1 MTNGFQ
7 RDAHGLNRS
16 PMVSRDSTLLLGLA
30 QGALTILGG
39 CFLLIALVFGVI
51 SIYGAIS
58 DREYLAA
65 ILIVVIWLVFAG
77 LEFVLA
83 RKAIRTLKRWRQ
95 QP

>member
-1 MTNGFQ
+1 
-7 RDAHGLNRS
+7 
-16 PMVSRDSTLLLGLA
+16 LLGLA

-39 CFLLIALVFGVI
+39 YFLLIALVFGVI

-58 DREYLAA
+58 EQEYLAA

-77 LEFVLA
+77 LEFMLA
-83 RKAIRTLKRWRQ
+83 RKTIRTLKRWRQ